1 MTAIT
6 LFNVE
11 TFRPANDNSMRLVVV
26 AGAGR

>member
-11 TFRPANDNSMRLVVV
+11 TLRPANDNSMRLVGV

>member
-11 TFRPANDNSMRLVVV
+11 TLRPANDNSMRLVTV

>member
-11 TFRPANDNSMRLVVV
+11 TFRPANDNSMRLVGV

>member
-11 TFRPANDNSMRLVVV
+11 ALRPANDNYMRLVGV